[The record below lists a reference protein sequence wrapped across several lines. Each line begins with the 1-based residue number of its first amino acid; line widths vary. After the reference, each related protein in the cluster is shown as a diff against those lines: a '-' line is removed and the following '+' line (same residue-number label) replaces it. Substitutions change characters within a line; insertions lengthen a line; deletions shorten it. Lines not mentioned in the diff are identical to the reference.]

1 MLVHLMLAL
10 GVSPILPDPQP
21 LRLLSIMNTADK
33 SLIERILT
41 ARVYDVAK
49 ETPLDFAK
57 NLSQRLDNQI
67 FLKREDLQPVF
78 SFKIRGAFNRM
89 FQLSAEERARG
100 IVAASAGNHA
110 QGVALAGKTLGIR
123 TIIVMPKVA
132 PDIKINA
139 VKSFGGEVVI
149 HGNNFDEAFAHARH
163 LEQMEGM
170 TFVHPFDDLDVI
182 AGQGT
187 IGMELVRQH
196 PDPIDAI
203 FLAVGGGG
211 LVAGVGSYLK
221 YLYPNTKIISVEHE
235 EAPTLHDSI
244 KAGQRVQL
252 AQVGTFADGAAVKLI
267 GEKTFEIAKN
277 VVDDVMLVNTDE
289 TCAAIKDVFEDTRT
303 LLEPAGALGVAG
315 IKKYIAE
322 HGWQGKH
329 LIAITSGANINFDRL
344 RHVAERAELGE
355 GREVLLAV
363 TIPEEPGSFKQF
375 CHAVGSRSISE
386 FNYRYADSKAAQV
399 FAGVKIAAG
408 KGEREKLLAEVRA
421 QNFAFVDMT
430 DNEVAKVHLRYMVGG
445 HGQGVDNE
453 LIYRFM
459 FPERPGALL
468 HFLTSMS
475 AGWNISLFHYR
486 NHGSDFG
493 RVLVG
498 IQVPPEERADFNQ
511 TLEQL
516 GYEYWDETDNP
527 AYQRFLG

>member
-1 MLVHLMLAL
+1 MLAL
-10 GVSPILPDPQP
+10 GVWPILPDPQP
-21 LRLLSIMNTADK
+21 LRLLSIMNTSDK

-57 NLSQRLDNQI
+57 NLSQRLKNRI

-78 SFKIRGAFNRM
+78 SFKLRGAFNRM
-89 FQLSAEERARG
+89 FQLTAEERARG
-100 IVAASAGNHA
+100 VVAASAGNHA
-110 QGVALAGKTLGIR
+110 QGVALAGKTLGIK
-123 TIIVMPKVA
+123 TTIVMPKVT

-139 VKSFGGEVVI
+139 VKSFGGEAVI
-149 HGNNFDEAFAHARH
+149 YGNNFDEAYAHARH
-163 LEQMEGM
+163 LEQVEGM
-170 TFVHPFDDLDVI
+170 TFVHPFDDLAVI

-187 IGMELVRQH
+187 IAMELLRQH
-196 PDPIDAI
+196 QDPIDAI
-203 FLAVGGGG
+203 FICVGGGG
-211 LVAGVGSYLK
+211 LISGIGSYIK
-221 YLYPNTKIISVEHE
+221 YLYPDTKIIGVEHE
-235 EAPTLHDSI
+235 EAPTLYASLQ
-244 KAGQRVQL
+244 AGKRVQL

-267 GEKTFEIAKN
+267 GEQTFAIARQ
-277 VVDDVMLVNTDE
+277 VVDEVILVNTDE
-289 TCAAIKDVFEDTRT
+289 TCAAIKDVFEETRT

-315 IKKYIAE
+315 IKKYVEA
-322 HGWQGKH
+322 HGWEGKN
-329 LIAITSGANINFDRL
+329 LITITSGANINFDRL

-375 CHAVGSRSISE
+375 CRAISNRSITE
-386 FNYRYADSKAAQV
+386 FNYRYSDSKAAQV
-399 FAGVKIAAG
+399 FAGVKISAG
-408 KGEREKLLAEVRA
+408 KGEREKLLAELRA
-421 QNFAFVDMT
+421 QNYSFVDMT

-445 HGQGVDNE
+445 HGQGVNNE

-475 AGWNISLFHYR
+475 AAWNISLFHYR

-498 IQVPPEERADFNQ
+498 IQVPPEERLEFEQ
-511 TLEQL
+511 TLNQL
-516 GYEYWDETDNP
+516 GYEYWNETNNP